1 MDYNFS
7 DIERRWRQWWTD
19 NAVYKTTNDKSR
31 PKYYVL
37 DMFPYPSGAG
47 LHVGHPLGYIAS
59 DIYARY
65 KRMQGYNVLHP
76 MGYDA
81 FGLPAEQYAMET
93 GQHPAVTTEQN
104 IRRYREQL
112 DNIGFSFDWSRE
124 VRTSDPNYYK
134 WTQWIFIKLF
144 HSWFDRKLQKARPIE
159 SLIGIFEKEGNVNVP
174 APGDETLHFSREQWK
189 QFSSTEQRSALMHYR
204 LAYLDWA
211 EVWWCEALGTVL
223 ANDEVINGVSERGG
237 YPCVRK
243 KMRQWMLRI
252 TEYAER
258 LLEGLDGLDW
268 SDAMKDM
275 QRNWIGK
282 SSGAQVTFDVKDHA
296 HKITVFTTRP
306 DTIFGVDFMVL
317 APEHELV
324 GRITTEVQQAAVAEY
339 KLYTQRR
346 SERERISETKTVTGA
361 FTGAYAVHPFTR
373 KSIPIYISEYVL
385 ASYGTG
391 AIMGVPSGDER
402 DHAFARHMNI
412 PITNIFGANYN
423 GDAAYTDKEGTIE
436 GSDFL
441 SGLPIPKA
449 LEVAIRA
456 VEDAGIGER
465 RINYKLRD
473 AGFSRQRYWGE
484 PFPVIYHNEV
494 PYTIDE
500 PQLTCDENIRQLPVE
515 LPHVDSYKPGP
526 EGQGPLAN
534 IEDWV
539 NLTPGPSPKT
549 ERGAIPKYSVAQL
562 KQFEFARINRKAATP
577 AEELLWQN
585 LRSRKLDDC
594 KFRRQHPIDAFIAD
608 FICLEKCLIIEV
620 DGGYHNTPDQEAFDK
635 HRTEKLKEL
644 GFEVLRFSNEQVL
657 QNVGQVLEQIKM
669 HLASIHPQKA
679 STAGSTSP
687 LPQGRRAGGEV
698 RETNTMP
705 GYAGSSWYFFR
716 YMDPHNDEEFASRE
730 ATDYWQQVDVYV
742 GGTEHAVGHLL
753 YARMWT
759 KVLADLDLVSFDE
772 PFKKLVNQGMIQ
784 GSSRFVYRIDS
795 IKITNPASQHVWQEI
810 MATPPY
816 FISFPLA
823 QKVMSRD
830 KQTMLE
836 IDRIISQTSPLER
849 EEGDE
854 VESMNLSRLNVDIHI
869 VDGVKLN
876 IEEFKKRRPD
886 LKDTQF
892 IFEGDSFECEA
903 APEKMSKSKYNVVNP
918 DDIVAKYGADT
929 FRMYEMFLGP
939 IELSKPWDT
948 QGIEGVHRF
957 LKKLWRLYV
966 NEQGEWL
973 PHPGPSPQAERGS
986 SPSAPLSREGEGPG
1000 VRTIHRTIKKIGE
1013 DIERFGFNTCVSA
1026 LMICVNELS
1035 AAGCRSRDVLEALA
1049 VIIAPFA
1056 PHLAEELWHRFGH
1069 QSSVVLAPW
1078 PRWEEQYLTESS
1090 KTYPVAVNGKPRAEM
1105 RFALDESEAN
1115 IRKEVLANE
1124 TIAKWLDGKE
1134 PKKFIY
1140 VKGKMIN
1147 VVV

>member
-7 DIERRWRQWWTD
+7 DIERRWRQWWSD
-19 NAVYKTTNDKSR
+19 NAIYAVSNDMSR
-31 PKYYVL
+31 PKHYVL

-65 KRMQGYNVLHP
+65 KRMRGYNVLHP

-81 FGLPAEQYAMET
+81 FGLPAEQYAIET

-104 IRRYREQL
+104 IKRYRQQL
-112 DNIGFSFDWSRE
+112 DNIGFSYDWSRE
-124 VRTSDPNYYK
+124 VRTSDPGYYK
-134 WTQWIFIKLF
+134 WTQWIFTKLF
-144 HSWFDRKLQKARPIE
+144 HAWFDRKAQKARPIE
-159 SLIGIFEKEGNVNVP
+159 ELIAIFEKDGNASVP
-174 APGDETLHFSREQWK
+174 APGDNTTTLPGTRLTFTREQWK
-189 QFSSTEQRSALMHYR
+189 QYTIAEQRTVLMRYR

-237 YPCVRK
+237 HPCVRK

-258 LLEGLDGLDW
+258 LLAGLEGLDW

-282 SSGAQVTFDVKDHA
+282 SSGAELLFDIKDQPRKVK
-296 HKITVFTTRP
+296 VFTTRP

-324 GRITTEVQQAAVAEY
+324 GLITTEAQRREVAEY

-373 KSIPIYISEYVL
+373 KPIPIYISEYVL

-402 DHAFARHMNI
+402 DHAFARHFGI
-412 PITNIFGANYN
+412 HITNVFGAAYK
-423 GDAAYTDKEGTIE
+423 GDSAYTEKEGTIE

-441 SGLPIPKA
+441 SGLPIAKA
-449 LEVAIRA
+449 MEVAIRA

-465 RINYKLRD
+465 RTNYKLRD

-484 PFPVIYHNEV
+484 PFPVIYHNDV

-500 PQLTCDENIRQLPVE
+500 HQLTCDEAARALPVE
-515 LPHVDSYKPGP
+515 LPHVDSYSPGP

-534 IEDWV
+534 LEDWV
-539 NLTPGPSPKT
+539 N
-549 ERGAIPKYSVAQL
+549 
-562 KQFEFARINRKAATP
+562 TP
-577 AEELLWQN
+577 AG
-585 LRSRKLDDC
+585 K
-594 KFRRQHPIDAFIAD
+594 
-608 FICLEKCLIIEV
+608 
-620 DGGYHNTPDQEAFDK
+620 
-635 HRTEKLKEL
+635 
-644 GFEVLRFSNEQVL
+644 
-657 QNVGQVLEQIKM
+657 
-669 HLASIHPQKA
+669 
-679 STAGSTSP
+679 
-687 LPQGRRAGGEV
+687 

-716 YMDPHNDEEFASRE
+716 YMDPQNDEEFASRE

-759 KVLADLDLVSFDE
+759 KVLSDLGYVSFDE

-784 GSSRFVYRIDS
+784 GMSAFAIVVWIEFGNKNSSADILSNSNSIAREVQRPIVLIADEACYPNEDNLLNEIQTWTEANFPGYKPSNEAESGPTFDIRAFRQRIPTS
-795 IKITNPASQHVWQEI
+795 VINSKNEI
-810 MATPPY
+810 
-816 FISFPLA
+816 SLELLRN
-823 QKVMSRD
+823 SRD
-830 KQTMLE
+830 
-836 IDRIISQTSPLER
+836 DFR
-849 EEGDE
+849 
-854 VESMNLSRLNVDIHI
+854 
-869 VDGVKLN
+869 
-876 IEEFKKRRPD
+876 D
-886 LKDTQF
+886 LKAFDKGEVVDNSTC
-892 IFEGDSFECEA
+892 IATRE
-903 APEKMSKSKYNVVNP
+903 PEKMSKSKYNVVNP

-957 LKKLWRLYV
+957 LKKLWRLYF
-966 NEQGEWL
+966 NEAGEWL
-973 PHPGPSPQAERGS
+973 PVETPAAEAELRS
-986 SPSAPLSREGEGPG
+986 
-1000 VRTIHRTIKKIGE
+1000 IHRTIKKVGE

-1035 AAGCRSRDVLEALA
+1035 SSGCRSRDVLEALA

-1056 PHLAEELWHRFGH
+1056 PHLAEELWHRFDH
-1069 QSSVVLAPW
+1069 ESSVVLAPW
-1078 PRWEEQYLTESS
+1078 PKWEEQYLTESS
-1090 KTYPVAVNGKPRAEM
+1090 KTYRVAVNGKPRTEM
-1105 RFALDESEAN
+1105 SFPLDESEST

-1124 TIAKWLDGKE
+1124 VIAKWLDGKE

>member
-7 DIERRWRQWWTD
+7 DIEQRWRQWWNE
-19 NAVYKTTNDKSR
+19 NAIYKTANDQSR
-31 PKYYVL
+31 PKHYVL

-65 KRMQGYNVLHP
+65 KRMRGYNVLHP

-81 FGLPAEQYAMET
+81 FGLPAEQYAIET

-104 IRRYREQL
+104 IKRYREQL
-112 DNIGFSFDWSRE
+112 DNIGFSYDWSRE
-124 VRTSDPNYYK
+124 VRTSDPSYYK
-134 WTQWIFIKLF
+134 WTQWIFTKLF
-144 HSWFDRKLQKARPIE
+144 HAWFDRKSQKARPIE
-159 SLIGIFEKEGNVNVP
+159 DLIETFEKEGNCNVP
-174 APGDETLHFSREQWK
+174 APGDEKLSFTREQWK
-189 QFSSTEQRSALMHYR
+189 QYTIAEQRNVLMQYR

-223 ANDEVINGVSERGG
+223 ANDEVVNGVSERGG
-237 YPCVRK
+237 HPCVRK

-258 LLEGLDGLDW
+258 LLNGLEGLDW

-282 SSGAQVTFDVKDHA
+282 STGAQVRFDVKETTE
-296 HKITVFTTRP
+296 KITVFTTRP

-324 GRITTEVQQAAVAEY
+324 GRITTEAQMHEVAEY

-346 SERERISETKTVTGA
+346 SERERMSEVKQVTGA

-373 KSIPIYISEYVL
+373 KPIPIYISEYVL
-385 ASYGTG
+385 AGYGTG

-402 DHAFARHMNI
+402 DHAFARHFGI
-412 PITNIFGANYN
+412 HITNVFGPNYK
-423 GDAAYTDKEGTIE
+423 GEAAYMEKEGTIE

-441 SGLPIPKA
+441 NGLSIPKA
-449 LEVAIRA
+449 IEVAVRA

-465 RINYKLRD
+465 RVNYKLRD

-484 PFPVIYHNEV
+484 PFPIVYHNDV
-494 PYTIDE
+494 PYTVDE
-500 PQLTCDENIRQLPVE
+500 DALTLPEEERQLPVA
-515 LPHVDSYKPGP
+515 LPHVDTYKPGP

-534 IEDWV
+534 LEEWV
-539 NLTPGPSPKT
+539 N
-549 ERGAIPKYSVAQL
+549 
-562 KQFEFARINRKAATP
+562 TP
-577 AEELLWQN
+577 AGN
-585 LRSRKLDDC
+585 
-594 KFRRQHPIDAFIAD
+594 
-608 FICLEKCLIIEV
+608 
-620 DGGYHNTPDQEAFDK
+620 
-635 HRTEKLKEL
+635 
-644 GFEVLRFSNEQVL
+644 
-657 QNVGQVLEQIKM
+657 
-669 HLASIHPQKA
+669 
-679 STAGSTSP
+679 
-687 LPQGRRAGGEV
+687 

-716 YMDPHNDEEFASRE
+716 YMDPNNDEEFASRD
-730 ATDYWQQVDVYV
+730 ATDYWQQVDVYI

-753 YARMWT
+753 YSRMWT
-759 KVLADLDLVSFDE
+759 KVLADLGYVSFDE

-784 GSSRFVYRIDS
+784 GSSRFAFVDRSEKKFHSYRSDFA
-795 IKITNPASQHVWQEI
+795 KNPG
-810 MATPPY
+810 T
-816 FISFPLA
+816 
-823 QKVMSRD
+823 
-830 KQTMLE
+830 LE
-836 IDRIISQTSPLER
+836 PVRIA
-849 EEGDE
+849 
-854 VESMNLSRLNVDIHI
+854 VDL
-869 VDGVKLN
+869 VDGMILD
-876 IEEFKKRRPD
+876 IEGFKKWRSD
-886 LKDTQF
+886 YADF
-892 IFEGDSFECEA
+892 NFELDGDGKFYCSAEV
-903 APEKMSKSKYNVVNP
+903 EKMSKSKYNVVNP

-957 LKKLWRLYV
+957 LKKLWRLYF

-973 PHPGPSPQAERGS
+973 PTDSPASEAE
-986 SPSAPLSREGEGPG
+986 L
-1000 VRTIHRTIKKIGE
+1000 RTIHRTIKKVGE

-1026 LMICVNELS
+1026 FMICVNELS
-1035 AAGCRSRDVLEALA
+1035 AAQCKSRDVLEALA

-1056 PHLAEELWHRFGH
+1056 PHIAEELWHRFDH
-1069 QSSVVLAPW
+1069 ESSVVLAPF
-1078 PRWEEQYLTESS
+1078 PKWEEQYLTEST

-1105 RFALDESEAN
+1105 SFALDESESN